1 MKSTGTTFSSDSW
14 QAVVTSQNRIQSPR
28 YHVSKAKE
36 SMELQETGPT
46 SARKDTMVVG
56 LDELE
61 YQKGVWSKPF
71 HIWEQIDEFKDKP
84 WLSVQHQ
91 HRKLRQQ
98 IDGLLSQLKN
108 LPDSLR
114 QYASYE
120 FVKKLIQSY
129 QKVNMFIVELKSDA
143 LKDRHGKTLCKELR
157 VDWVLSKL
165 TLDQVWTV
173 DLQRQERHC

>member
-1 MKSTGTTFSSDSW
+1 MD
-14 QAVVTSQNRIQSPR
+14 
-28 YHVSKAKE
+28 
-36 SMELQETGPT
+36 ELQH
-46 SARKDTMVVG
+46 
-56 LDELE
+56 
-61 YQKGVWSKPF
+61 QKGVWSKLF
-71 HIWEQIDEFKDKP
+71 RIWDQIDEFKDKP

-165 TLDQVWTV
+165 TLDQVWNV
-173 DLQRQERHC
+173 DLQRHKGTVKDIILAAQDEMALEEFLKQVKKT

>member
-1 MKSTGTTFSSDSW
+1 MQHMVKF
-14 QAVVTSQNRIQSPR
+14 QRQHEQR
-28 YHVSKAKE
+28 
-36 SMELQETGPT
+36 
-46 SARKDTMVVG
+46 AREDKMVVG
-56 LDELE
+56 LNELQ
-61 YQKGVWSKPF
+61 YQKGVWSKLSRM
-71 HIWEQIDEFKDKP
+71 WEQIDEFKDKP

-129 QKVNMFIVELKSDA
+129 QKVNMFIVELKSVA

-165 TLDQVWTV
+165 TLDQV
-173 DLQRQERHC
+173 

>member
-1 MKSTGTTFSSDSW
+1 ME
-14 QAVVTSQNRIQSPR
+14 Q
-28 YHVSKAKE
+28 VSR
-36 SMELQETGPT
+36 M
-46 SARKDTMVVG
+46 
-56 LDELE
+56 
-61 YQKGVWSKPF
+61 
-71 HIWEQIDEFKDKP
+71 WEQIDEFKDKP

-91 HRKLRQQ
+91 QRKLRQQ

-143 LKDRHGKTLCKELR
+143 LKERQGKTLCKELR

-165 TLDQVWTV
+165 TLDQVWNV
-173 DLQRQERHC
+173 DLQRHKGTVKDIILAAQDEMALEEFLKQVKKT